1 MKAYK
6 YDADTENEV
15 MPAAEPGV
23 VSEYT
28 RLRDIIYDSGKLAVL
43 LSYLPGFSEA
53 ALRIARDV
61 PLHALILNMPADSQD
76 KKKELLAALNQ

>member
-1 MKAYK
+1 
-6 YDADTENEV
+6 

-28 RLRDIIYDSGKLAVL
+28 RLRDIIYDSRKLEIL
-43 LSYLPGFSEA
+43 LSYLPNFNEA

-61 PLHALILNMPADSQD
+61 PLHALILNMPADSQE
-76 KKKELLAALNQ
+76 KKEELLAALNR